1 MKRAALLLL
10 FVLAAPVRAQTPQEL
25 EGLRHFNQSCR
36 VCHAHPALN
45 AAQYAPRLSR
55 ASLNGDG
62 SALRTVIAN
71 GTPRMPGFRYTYE
84 AAEIDAIVAYLKTV
98 PQPAE

>member
-1 MKRAALLLL
+1 MERSALVFLV
-10 FVLAAPVRAQTPQEL
+10 FAAPVQAQTPQEL

-36 VCHAHPALN
+36 VCHAHSALN
-45 AAQYAPRLSR
+45 APQYAPRLSR

-62 SALRTVIAN
+62 NALRTVIAN

-84 AAEIDAIVAYLKTV
+84 PAEIEALVAYLKTV
-98 PQPAE
+98 PQPVE